1 MAIRVLLAEDDPS
14 QRRVMEYLL
23 SEEGYS
29 VTPVANGE
37 EALKQFREET
47 PDLVVTDMSMPGMGG
62 LDLLGELKR
71 LAPHVP
77 VIIITAFGTIRTAVE
92 AMRGG
97 AFEYVA
103 KPVNNDELKLVV
115 AKALEHK
122 ALEEENARLRL
133 EVQRKYKFANIVGA
147 SSPMKHLFEVMGRV
161 AASEATALI
170 LGESGTGKE
179 LVARAIHYNGSRA
192 GGAFVAVNCGAIPRE
207 LVEAE
212 LFGARKGAFTGA
224 TRDRKGRFELASG
237 GTIFLDEVAEL
248 PIDLQVKLLRVL
260 DEREVTPVGAEKPVP
275 LDARVLAATN
285 RFLDEAV
292 AEGDF
297 REDLYYR
304 LNVVSIVVPP
314 LRKRTDDIAL
324 LVEHFLRNFGQP
336 DCQVDAD
343 VWDVLER
350 HPWPGNVRQLE
361 NVIERALVLQKEPG
375 RLSVADLPPEIRSPQ
390 GRAAVGAGEFPQE
403 GVDLEEVEKDL
414 IQAALAKTGGNQTQA
429 ARMLG
434 ISRYALIYRMQKHG
448 LR

>member
-1 MAIRVLLAEDDPS
+1 MATKVLLAEDDPS
-14 QRRVMEYLL
+14 QRRVMEYIL

-29 VTPVANGE
+29 VTPAASGE
-37 EALKQFREET
+37 EALKVFREET
-47 PDLVVTDMSMPGMGG
+47 PDLVLTDMSMPGMSG
-62 LDLLGELKR
+62 LDVLAEMKR

-77 VIIITAFGTIRTAVE
+77 VVIITAFGTIRTAVE

-103 KPVNNDELKLVV
+103 KPVNDDELRLVV
-115 AKALEHK
+115 AKALQHK

-133 EVQRKYKFANIVGA
+133 EVHRRYRFASIVGA
-147 SSPMKHLFEVMGRV
+147 SSPMKHLFDLMGRV
-161 AASEATALI
+161 TASEATALI

-179 LVARAIHYNGSRA
+179 LVARAIHYNSSHADGP
-192 GGAFVAVNCGAIPRE
+192 FVAVNCGAIPRE

-212 LFGARKGAFTGA
+212 LFGARRGAFTGA

-237 GTIFLDEVAEL
+237 GTIFLDEVSEL

-285 RFLDEAV
+285 RFLDQAV

-314 LRKRTDDIAL
+314 LRKRTDDIPL
-324 LVEHFLRNFGQP
+324 LVAHFLRNFGHP
-336 DCQVDAD
+336 DCQVDPE
-343 VWDVLER
+343 VWEVLER

-390 GRAAVGAGEFPQE
+390 AHPAPRAEEFPQE

-414 IQAALAKTGGNQTQA
+414 IQAALAKTSGNQTQA
-429 ARMLG
+429 ARLLG

>member
-1 MAIRVLLAEDDPS
+1 MAIRVLLAEDDPG

-23 SEEGYS
+23 AEEGYS
-29 VTPVANGE
+29 VAPVASGE
-37 EALKQFREET
+37 EALEQFREET
-47 PDLVVTDMSMPGMGG
+47 PDLVLTDMSMPGMDG
-62 LDLLGELKR
+62 LELLAELKR

-103 KPVNNDELKLVV
+103 KPVNKDELKLVV

-133 EVQRKYKFANIVGA
+133 EVKGKYRFANIVGA
-147 SSPMKHLFEVMGRV
+147 SSPMKHLFDVMTRV

-179 LVARAIHYNGSRA
+179 LVARAIHYNSSRA
-192 GGAFVAVNCGAIPRE
+192 GGPFVAVNCGAIPRE

-237 GTIFLDEVAEL
+237 GTIFLDEVSEL

-285 RFLDEAV
+285 RFLDAAV

-314 LRKRTDDIAL
+314 LRKRADDIPL
-324 LVEHFLRNFGQP
+324 LVEHFLQNFGSP
-336 DCQVDAD
+336 DCSVDPA
-343 VWDVLER
+343 VWDILER

-375 RLSVADLPPEIRSPQ
+375 RLIVADLPAEVRSPQ
-390 GRAAVGAGEFPQE
+390 GRPASRAGDFPQE
-403 GVDLEEVEKDL
+403 GVDLEEVERDL

-434 ISRYALIYRMQKHG
+434 ISRYALIYRMQKHN

>member
-1 MAIRVLLAEDDPS
+1 MTIRILLAEDDPS

-29 VTPVANGE
+29 VTPVPSGE
-37 EALKQFREET
+37 EALKEFREEA

-62 LDLLGELKR
+62 LDLLSELKR

-77 VIIITAFGTIRTAVE
+77 VVIITAFGTIRTAVE

-97 AFEYVA
+97 AFEYIA
-103 KPVNNDELKLVV
+103 KPVNDDELKLVV
-115 AKALEHK
+115 AKALQHK

-133 EVQRKYKFANIVGA
+133 EVQRRYRFANIVGA

-179 LVARAIHYNGSRA
+179 LVARAIHYNSSRS
-192 GGAFVAVNCGAIPRE
+192 GGPFVAVNCGAIPRE

-248 PIDLQVKLLRVL
+248 PMDLQVKLLRVL

-275 LDARVLAATN
+275 VDARVLAATN
-285 RFLDEAV
+285 RFLDAAV

-304 LNVVSIVVPP
+304 LNVVSIIVPP
-314 LRKRTDDIAL
+314 LRKRAEDVPL
-324 LVEHFLRNFGQP
+324 LVEHFLESFGQP
-336 DCQVDAD
+336 DCQVDPE
-343 VWDVLER
+343 VWEVLER

-361 NVIERALVLQKEPG
+361 NVVERALVLQKEPG
-375 RLSVADLPPEIRSPQ
+375 RLSVADLPVEVRSPQ
-390 GRAAVGAGEFPQE
+390 ARPAPQTGEFPQE
-403 GVDLEEVEKDL
+403 GVDLEEVEKEL
-414 IQAALAKTGGNQTQA
+414 IQSALTKTGGNQTQA
-429 ARMLG
+429 AKLLG

>member
-1 MAIRVLLAEDDPS
+1 MAIRVLLAEDDPG

-23 SEEGYS
+23 TEEGYS
-29 VTPVANGE
+29 VAPVASGE
-37 EALKQFREET
+37 EALKAFREET
-47 PDLVVTDMSMPGMGG
+47 PDLVLTDMSMPGMDG
-62 LDLLGELKR
+62 LELLCELKR

-133 EVQRKYKFANIVGA
+133 EVKGKYRFANIVGA
-147 SSPMKHLFEVMGRV
+147 SSPMKHLFDVMTRV

-179 LVARAIHYNGSRA
+179 LVARAIHYNSSRA
-192 GGAFVAVNCGAIPRE
+192 GRPFVAVNCGAIPRE

-237 GTIFLDEVAEL
+237 GSIFLDEVSEL

-285 RFLDEAV
+285 RFLDAAV

-297 REDLYYR
+297 RGPL
-304 LNVVSIVVPP
+304 LPP
-314 LRKRTDDIAL
+314 QRGVHRRAAAAQ
-324 LVEHFLRNFGQP
+324 EGR
-336 DCQVDAD
+336 
-343 VWDVLER
+343 R
-350 HPWPGNVRQLE
+350 HPAAGGALPRELRQPRLLGRPGGLGH
-361 NVIERALVLQKEPG
+361 P
-375 RLSVADLPPEIRSPQ
+375 
-390 GRAAVGAGEFPQE
+390 RAAPLAG
-403 GVDLEEVEKDL
+403 
-414 IQAALAKTGGNQTQA
+414 
-429 ARMLG
+429 
-434 ISRYALIYRMQKHG
+434 
-448 LR
+448 

>member
-1 MAIRVLLAEDDPS
+1 MAIRVLLAEDDPG

-23 SEEGYS
+23 AEEGYS
-29 VTPVANGE
+29 VAPVASGE
-37 EALKQFREET
+37 EALEQFREET
-47 PDLVVTDMSMPGMGG
+47 PDLVLTDMSMPGMDG
-62 LDLLGELKR
+62 LELLAELKR

-103 KPVNNDELKLVV
+103 KPVNKDELKLVV

-133 EVQRKYKFANIVGA
+133 EVKGKYRFANIVGA
-147 SSPMKHLFEVMGRV
+147 SSPMKHLFDVMTRV

-179 LVARAIHYNGSRA
+179 LVARAIHYNSSRA
-192 GGAFVAVNCGAIPRE
+192 GGPFVAVNCGAIPRE

-224 TRDRKGRFELASG
+224 TRDRKGRFELAAG
-237 GTIFLDEVAEL
+237 GTIFLDEVSEL

-275 LDARVLAATN
+275 VDARVLAATN
-285 RFLDEAV
+285 RFLDAAV

-314 LRKRTDDIAL
+314 LRKRADDIPL
-324 LVEHFLRNFGQP
+324 LVEHFLQRLRQPRLLGRPGGLGYPRAAPLAGQRAAARERDRTRPRPAEGARPADRRGPAGGGPQPAGPPRVQGRRLPPGGRRPRRGGEGPHPGGAREDRRQP
-336 DCQVDAD
+336 D
-343 VWDVLER
+343 
-350 HPWPGNVRQLE
+350 
-361 NVIERALVLQKEPG
+361 PG
-375 RLSVADLPPEIRSPQ
+375 RPDCWASADTR
-390 GRAAVGAGEFPQE
+390 
-403 GVDLEEVEKDL
+403 
-414 IQAALAKTGGNQTQA
+414 
-429 ARMLG
+429 
-434 ISRYALIYRMQKHG
+434 
-448 LR
+448 

>member
-1 MAIRVLLAEDDPS
+1 MAIRVLLAEDDPG

-23 SEEGYS
+23 TEEGYS
-29 VTPVANGE
+29 VAPVASGE
-37 EALKQFREET
+37 EALKAFREET
-47 PDLVVTDMSMPGMGG
+47 PDLVLTDMSMPGMDG
-62 LDLLGELKR
+62 LELLSELKR

-133 EVQRKYKFANIVGA
+133 EVKGKYRFANIVGA
-147 SSPMKHLFEVMGRV
+147 SSPMKHLFDVMTRV

-179 LVARAIHYNGSRA
+179 LVARALHVGSARRDA
-192 GGAFVAVNCGAIPRE
+192 PFIALNCAAIPE
-207 LVEAE
+207 NLIEAE

-237 GTIFLDEVAEL
+237 GSIFLDEVSEL

-285 RFLDEAV
+285 RFLDAAV

-314 LRKRTDDIAL
+314 LRKRADDIPL
-324 LVEHFLRNFGQP
+324 LVEHFLENFGSP
-336 DCQVDAD
+336 DCSVDPA
-343 VWDVLER
+343 VWDILER

-375 RLSVADLPPEIRSPQ
+375 RLTVADLPPEIRSPQ
-390 GRAAVGAGEFPQE
+390 NRPAPRAGDFPQE

-434 ISRYALIYRMQKHG
+434 ISRYALIYRMQKHD

>member
-1 MAIRVLLAEDDPS
+1 MAIRILLAEDDPS

-37 EALKQFREET
+37 EALKAFREEA

-62 LDLLGELKR
+62 LDLLAGLKR
-71 LAPHVP
+71 LAPQVP

-97 AFEYVA
+97 AFEYIA
-103 KPVNNDELKLVV
+103 KPVNDDELKLVV
-115 AKALEHK
+115 AKALQHR

-133 EVQRKYKFANIVGA
+133 EVQRRYRFANIVGA

-179 LVARAIHYNGSRA
+179 LVARAIHYNSPRA
-192 GGAFVAVNCGAIPRE
+192 GGPFVAVNCGAIPRE

-248 PIDLQVKLLRVL
+248 PMDLQVKLLRVL
-260 DEREVTPVGAEKPVP
+260 DEREVTPVGAEGPVP
-275 LDARVLAATN
+275 VDARVLAATN
-285 RFLDEAV
+285 RFLDAAV

-314 LRKRTDDIAL
+314 LRKRAEDVPL
-324 LVEHFLRNFGQP
+324 LVEHFLESFGQP
-336 DCQVDAD
+336 DCRVDAE
-343 VWDVLER
+343 VWEVLEG

-361 NVIERALVLQKEPG
+361 NVVERALVLQKEAG
-375 RLSVADLPPEIRSPQ
+375 RLSVADLPAEVRSPQ
-390 GRAAVGAGEFPQE
+390 ARPAPRAGEFPQD

-429 ARMLG
+429 AKLLG
-434 ISRYALIYRMQKHG
+434 ISRYALIYRMQKHE